1 MDDIGSKVV
10 DSRNKVVDKKGNI
23 RYFNEEGKLHSEGG
37 RPSIEWRDG
46 SKQWHANGK
55 QHRDGGLP
63 AVEHIDG
70 SKSWWVDN
78 ERHRDVDC
86 LLSKTPTDVKSG
98 TGTEDSLPVRI
109 ITTRLSKNGQRH
121 RKQDSQP

>member
-78 ERHRDVDC
+78 ERHRD
-86 LLSKTPTDVKSG
+86 G
-98 TGTEDSLPVRI
+98 GLPAVVRADG
-109 ITTRLSKNGQRH
+109 RKEWYRYGRH
-121 RKQDSQP
+121 LTSSE